1 MLALTAFYQDPLTLF
16 VVGLL
21 LMVLFFWYFAT
32 EIERRKRNVGTV
44 LLIGVCGLCLLAV
57 TPPQER
63 LKGGIDILGGS
74 SFSLRIQPKETEAG
88 EKMPITR
95 EQVQQAISVINK
107 RLDATGAV
115 GPQIARQGEDRISL
129 QMPGVEPERSQ
140 EIRGILERVAKLELR
155 EVHPRTGEI
164 VGADGKNLAQRV
176 MDGDE
181 IVPGYRAYIER
192 RKDEDGT
199 ETSAPILLNRRMA
212 LGGADIANA
221 VASPSRSDAV
231 AITLNS
237 AGTDKMIALTKDMSQ
252 GSDRIAIVLDGEVI
266 SAPVV
271 QQTPLGKNFEVSGLN
286 EPGEVQS
293 LANALMN
300 PLENALVVESASEV
314 SATLGSAVVKQGIW
328 AGICGLTITFIFI
341 LIYYRTAGIIA
352 AFGLIVNGIILFGV
366 MAMFGFPFTLPGIC
380 GIILSIGMAVDANVL
395 IYERLR
401 EEIQG
406 GKVLKTAIGSAY
418 DKAFTAIFDANIT
431 SLITAI
437 ILYATT
443 TGAIRGFAVTLTIG
457 ILASMFSAILVTRV
471 LFRWGIDLNFLR
483 KLSFLNLIKATK
495 FDFLGKRRICGIISL
510 VFFGACI
517 AGFAVRQQDA
527 LGIDF
532 TGGTV
537 MQFQLGDAEV
547 PLDDVNQ
554 ALSTLTLTRAAYPQ
568 EVSNIATGTL
578 LSIRADA
585 KDTTL
590 IENRLREAIP
600 MLGERQVDADGE
612 ERFVVQAS
620 KEEISSLAG
629 SGFIRES
636 LLALGLGLLGIFLY
650 ITVRFEVSFAVG
662 GFVAILHDVIISV
675 GLIVLFGGELT
686 LIHVG
691 AILTIAG
698 YSINDTIVIFDRIRD
713 TLLYRHGK
721 TEDVMNE
728 AINSTLS
735 RTLLTSATTIVTVAI
750 LSFFGGS
757 GLRDFSI
764 MILIGLVVGT
774 YSSVFVAAPITLWW
788 SNRKGGSLRSDVLAT
803 TVKAETISAAP

>member
-1 MLALTAFYQDPLTLF
+1 MLAFTAFYQDPLTLF

-44 LLIGVCGLCLLAV
+44 LLIGVCGLCLLAM
-57 TPPQER
+57 TPPKER

-88 EKMPITR
+88 EKMPITS

-107 RLDATGAV
+107 RLNNTGIAEL
-115 GPQIARQGEDRISL
+115 QIAQQGEDRIAL
-129 QMPGVEPERSQ
+129 QMPGVEPEESER
-140 EIRGILERVAKLELR
+140 IRATLEKVAKLELR
-155 EVHPRTGEI
+155 EVHPRSQDPGP
-164 VGADGKNLAQRV
+164 DGQKNLAQRV
-176 MDGDE
+176 ADGDE
-181 IVPGYRAYIER
+181 IVPGYRAYTER
-192 RKDEDGT
+192 SKDEEGN

-212 LGGADIANA
+212 LGGSDIANA
-221 VASPSRSDAV
+221 VPSPSRADAV

-237 AGTDKMIALTKDMSQ
+237 EGTDKMIALTKDMRQ

-271 QQTPLGKNFEVSGLN
+271 QQTPLGKQFEVSGLD

-300 PLENALVVESASEV
+300 PLENALVVESNSTV
-314 SATLGSAVVKQGIW
+314 SATLGSAIIKQGIW
-328 AGICGLTITFIFI
+328 AGIMGLIITFVFI
-341 LIYYRTAGIIA
+341 LIYYRMAGLVA
-352 AFGLIVNGIILFGV
+352 AFGLIVNGLMLFGI
-366 MAMFGFPFTLPGIC
+366 MAMFGFTFSLPGIC

-406 GKVLKTAIGSAY
+406 GKVLKSAIATSY

-437 ILYATT
+437 ILYVTT

-457 ILASMFSAILVTRV
+457 IIASMFSAILVTRV

-483 KLSFLNLIKATK
+483 KLSFLDLIKATRY
-495 FDFLGKRRICGIISL
+495 DFLGKRRICGIISL
-510 VFFGACI
+510 AFFVACI
-517 AGFAVRQQDA
+517 AGFAVRQEKS

-537 MQFQLGDAEV
+537 IQFQLGEVEV
-547 PLDDVNQ
+547 PISKVNE
-554 ALSTLTLTRAAYPQ
+554 AISTLTLTRAAYAQ
-568 EVSNIATGTL
+568 EEKNVATGTVL
-578 LSIRADA
+578 TIRTDKADA
-585 KDTTL
+585 PV
-590 IENRLREAIP
+590 IEAKLREAIP
-600 MLGERQVDADGE
+600 ALAERQTVDGAE
-612 ERFVVQAS
+612 NFVIQAS

-629 SGFIRES
+629 SGFVKES

-662 GFVAILHDVIISV
+662 GFIAILHDVIISV
-675 GLIVLFGGELT
+675 GLIVLFGGELS

-698 YSINDTIVIFDRIRD
+698 YSINDTIVVFDRIRES
-713 TLLYRHGK
+713 LLFRHGN
-721 TEDVMNE
+721 TEDIMNE

-750 LSFFGGS
+750 LSIFGGAD
-757 GLRDFSI
+757 LRDFSI

-774 YSSVFVAAPITLWW
+774 YSSVFVASPVTLWW

-803 TVKAETISAAP
+803 TVKAETLSAAP